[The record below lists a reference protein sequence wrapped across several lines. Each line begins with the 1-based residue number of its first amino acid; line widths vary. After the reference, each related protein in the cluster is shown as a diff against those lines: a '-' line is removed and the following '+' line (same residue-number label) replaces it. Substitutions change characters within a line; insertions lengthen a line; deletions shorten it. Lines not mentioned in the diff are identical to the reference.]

1 MELSKEQNERY
12 ERNIL
17 IKEIGVKGQEKLLH
31 SKVLVI
37 GAGGLGSPATLYLA
51 CAGVG
56 TIGIADHD
64 SVDLSNLQRQII
76 HTEKAVKKSKVESAK
91 QAVLERNPNIQVIT
105 YEQRIDADNIMELI
119 KDYDFILD
127 ATDNFSTKFLIN
139 DACVLAKKPFSHA
152 GVIRFQ
158 GQTMTYVPEQGPCYR
173 CIFEEPPKETI
184 VPNCKQE
191 GILGAVTG
199 IIGSIQAME
208 AIKYLLNIGNLLT
221 GYFLTYD
228 GLTMEFRKIKLP
240 NRTSSCPVCGNHSTN
255 QRFFQ

>member
-37 GAGGLGSPATLYLA
+37 GAGGLGSPAILYLA

-105 YEQRIDADNIMELI
+105 YEQRIDADNIMELM

-184 VPNCKQE
+184 VPNCRQE

-240 NRTSSCPVCGNHSTN
+240 NRTSSCPVCGNHYIN
-255 QRFFQ
+255 QKFF

>member
-37 GAGGLGSPATLYLA
+37 GAGGLGSPAILYLA

-105 YEQRIDADNIMELI
+105 YEQRIDADNIMELM

-184 VPNCKQE
+184 VPNCRQE

-240 NRTSSCPVCGNHSTN
+240 NRTSSCPVCGNHSIN
-255 QRFFQ
+255 QKFF

>member
-17 IKEIGVKGQEKLLH
+17 IKEIGVQGQEKLLH

-37 GAGGLGSPATLYLA
+37 GAGGLGSPAILYLA

-76 HTEKAVKKSKVESAK
+76 HTEKAVKKSKVGSAK

-105 YEQRIDADNIMELI
+105 YEQCIDADNIMELM

-184 VPNCKQE
+184 VPNCRQE

-240 NRTSSCPVCGNHSTN
+240 NRTSSCPVCGNHSIN
-255 QRFFQ
+255 QKFFQ

>member
-37 GAGGLGSPATLYLA
+37 GAGGLGSPAILYLA

-76 HTEKAVKKSKVESAK
+76 HTEKAVKKSKVGSAK

-105 YEQRIDADNIMELI
+105 YEQCIDADNIMELM

-184 VPNCKQE
+184 VPNCRQE

-240 NRTSSCPVCGNHSTN
+240 NRTSSCPVCGNHSIN
-255 QRFFQ
+255 QKFFQ

>member
-37 GAGGLGSPATLYLA
+37 GAGGLGSPAILYLA

-105 YEQRIDADNIMELI
+105 YEQCIDADNIMELM

-184 VPNCKQE
+184 VPNCRQE

-240 NRTSSCPVCGNHSTN
+240 NRTSSCPVCGNHSIN
-255 QRFFQ
+255 QKFF

>member
-37 GAGGLGSPATLYLA
+37 GAGGLGSPAILYLA
-51 CAGVG
+51 CAGIG

-76 HTEKAVKKSKVESAK
+76 HTEKAVKKSKVRSAK
-91 QAVLERNPNIQVIT
+91 QAVLERNPKIQVIT
-105 YEQRIDADNIMELI
+105 YEQHIDADNIMELI

-173 CIFEEPPKETI
+173 CIFEEPPKETV
-184 VPNCKQE
+184 VPNCRQE

-199 IIGSIQAME
+199 ILGSIQAME

-255 QRFFQ
+255 QKFFQ

>member
-37 GAGGLGSPATLYLA
+37 GAGGLGSPAILYLA

-184 VPNCKQE
+184 VPNCRQE

-240 NRTSSCPVCGNHSTN
+240 NRTSSCPVCGNHSIN
-255 QRFFQ
+255 QKFF